1 MLSREFK
8 LHFLAYAILISV
20 TKILAAIVSA
30 RRQMTTKLKARTS
43 IVSHKMKTG
52 RIDALT
58 LRERIKEHVKPFK
71 SLHWLSFIIKATNSL
86 VSGRLRRPSSL
97 RFVFPHL
104 SGRCPLRGHRPLK
117 SPLLAHK
124 PLNSGTPPPTPTP
137 HWIRNYI
144 LIHKDLSGR

>member
-20 TKILAAIVSA
+20 TKTLAAIVSA

-58 LRERIKEHVKPFK
+58 LRERIKEHVKLFK
-71 SLHWLSFIIKATNSL
+71 SLHWLSFIITNSL
-86 VSGRLRRPSSL
+86 VLGACGAQALSASSFHILADGAPCGGTDRLNPPS
-97 RFVFPHL
+97 
-104 SGRCPLRGHRPLK
+104 
-117 SPLLAHK
+117 
-124 PLNSGTPPPTPTP
+124 
-137 HWIRNYI
+137 
-144 LIHKDLSGR
+144 

>member
-58 LRERIKEHVKPFK
+58 LRERINEHVKLFK
-71 SLHWLSFIIKATNSL
+71 SLHWLSFWAPAASK
-86 VSGRLRRPSSL
+86 
-97 RFVFPHL
+97 L
-104 SGRCPLRGHRPLK
+104 SPLR
-117 SPLLAHK
+117 
-124 PLNSGTPPPTPTP
+124 
-137 HWIRNYI
+137 
-144 LIHKDLSGR
+144 LSTS

>member
-1 MLSREFK
+1 MLARELNCIFGARNLNFSHKDIGSHRFSEKADDYTSRT
-8 LHFLAYAILISV
+8 I
-20 TKILAAIVSA
+20 
-30 RRQMTTKLKARTS
+30 

-58 LRERIKEHVKPFK
+58 LRERIKEHVKLFK

-144 LIHKDLSGR
+144 LIHKKLSGRYM